1 MTLTLRPAVA
11 ADLMAVGDLQQRS
24 RTMAYREIIP
34 ADALAVETGEMMGR
48 YWTERWAYERDTHQM
63 TMAERDGRLAGF
75 TYLGP
80 HDPAEPDSAGP
91 DVGELYAIHLD
102 PAEQGHGVG
111 RTLMV
116 DALAK
121 LRAQGWRRAV
131 LWVLV
136 GNAHARDFYAR
147 GGWVPDGAER
157 EGGIGPV
164 LTPQLRYAR
173 DLP

>member
-1 MTLTLRPAVA
+1 MTLTLRPAA
-11 ADLMAVGDLQQRS
+11 PGDLMTIGDLHHRS
-24 RTMAYREIIP
+24 RSSAYRQFVPEY
-34 ADALAVETGEMMGR
+34 ALAAVTGVMMGR
-48 YWTERWAYERDTHQM
+48 YWTERWSYERDSHRLTV
-63 TMAERDGRLAGF
+63 AERGGRLLGF

-91 DVGELYAIHLD
+91 DIGELYAIHLD

-111 RTLMV
+111 RSLMV

-131 LWVLV
+131 LWVLAD
-136 GNAHARDFYAR
+136 NAHARDFYLR
-147 GGWVPDGAER
+147 GGWAPDGGER
-157 EGGIGPV
+157 EGDIGPV
-164 LTPQLRYAR
+164 LTRQLRYVR

>member
-1 MTLTLRPAVA
+1 MTLNLRPAA
-11 ADLMAVGDLQQRS
+11 AGDLMAIGALQHRS
-24 RTMAYREIIP
+24 RAMAYRDIVP
-34 ADALAVETGEMMGR
+34 ADALAAETAEMMGR
-48 YWTERWAYERDTHQM
+48 YWTERWSYERDTHQM
-63 TMAERDGRLAGF
+63 TVAERAGEPVGF

-102 PAEQGHGVG
+102 PAEQGQGTG

-121 LRAQGWRRAV
+121 LHARGWRRAV
-131 LWVLV
+131 LWVLAE
-136 GNAHARDFYAR
+136 NAHARDFYLR
-147 GGWVPDGAER
+147 GGWRPDGAQR
-157 EGGIGPV
+157 EGGIGRV

>member
-1 MTLTLRPAVA
+1 MTLTLRPAVT
-11 ADLMAVGDLQQRS
+11 ADLLAIGDLHHRS
-24 RTMAYREIIP
+24 RAAAYREIIP
-34 ADALAVETGEMMGR
+34 ADALAAQTGEMMGR
-48 YWTERWAYERDTHQM
+48 YWAERWTYERDTHLM
-63 TMAERDGRLAGF
+63 TVAERDGRLLGF

-80 HDPAEPDSAGP
+80 HDPTEPVSAGP

-102 PAEQGHGVG
+102 PAVQGHGVG

-121 LRAQGWRRAV
+121 LHARGWRRAV

-136 GNAHARDFYAR
+136 DNAHARNFYAR
-147 GGWVPDGAER
+147 GGWVPDGVER
-157 EGGIGPV
+157 EGAIGPV